1 MKKTIVATISCI
13 FLIISPALG
22 QDAMHFYNLGLE
34 SSMANK
40 KIQYFTKALELN
52 PGLATAYEKRGLLY
66 YFQGK
71 YSKMMQDFQKL
82 TELEPSKPEAHLMLG
97 LARMKRGSYDHA
109 VESLTR
115 AIGLSPHSARA
126 YGHRA
131 EAYRLKGM
139 VDDAVHDSTKAI
151 EIGDTDQ
158 ATGRAYAT
166 RAKAYEQLGQSELAQ
181 EDLKK
186 SLRLDPSFF
195 FYIHPTMTDFLASF
209 AIDSKYVSSEGIRRI
224 GLGGII
230 ALLFVLIFKLAIP
243 VPKKDDDS

>member
-1 MKKTIVATISCI
+1 MKKTIVATMSYI

-22 QDAMHFYNLGLE
+22 QDAMHLYNLGLE

-52 PGLATAYEKRGLLY
+52 PGLAAAYEKRGLLY

-109 VESLTR
+109 VDSLTR
-115 AIGLSPHSARA
+115 AIGLSPHLARA

-139 VDDAVHDSTKAI
+139 VDT
-151 EIGDTDQ
+151 GQ

-181 EDLKK
+181 EDLKR

-209 AIDSKYVSSEGIRRI
+209 ALDSKYVSSEGIRRI